1 MARILIVDDAPHTH
15 RLLTLM
21 LERIN
26 HTTVTAESGSQ
37 ALEQLE
43 KSPVDLMITDL
54 NMPIMNGFT
63 LMEEVRSREKFK
75 NLPIIMLTASGQQQA
90 PREAAEKGAN
100 RFLTQPISSWELN
113 RVVTE
118 CLSMVESATA

>member
-26 HTTVTAESGSQ
+26 HTTITAESGPQ

-43 KSPVDLMITDL
+43 NSPVDLMITDL
-54 NMPIMNGFT
+54 NMPNMNGFA
-63 LMEEVRSREKFK
+63 LMERVRANEKFK

-90 PREAAEKGAN
+90 PMVAAEKGAN

-118 CLSMVESATA
+118 CLSLIDGQSG